1 MCGICGYVNIGANKQ
16 GVDVLQNMV
25 KVIHHRGPD
34 SQGYFEDQN
43 HQVFLG
49 HSRLSIIDISD
60 NGKQPMSLDNLTI
73 VFNGEIYNYKEV
85 KKELVSLNHTF
96 RTNSDTEVI
105 LHAYREWGTA
115 CVSRFIGMFA
125 FVIYDSDS
133 QTLSLFRDRAGVKPL
148 YYYFDHHCFIFG
160 SELKAFHQNPLFK
173 KNLDFDALGLY
184 MKFGYI
190 PTPYCVFKNTYKL
203 TQGSYLVFDISKGKI
218 TINKYWDLKPF
229 YLKSK
234 LNIPYE
240 EALEQTEQI
249 MISAF
254 NYRMVSDVPVGV
266 FLSAGF
272 DSTCVS
278 ALLQKNM
285 TDKLRTFTIGFDS
298 GNNEAPMA
306 KEIASYLGTD
316 HTELYCSESDALSI
330 IKDLPYYYD
339 EPYADSSAIP
349 TILVSRL
356 ARQHVKVALSAD
368 GGDEIFAGYNGY
380 TSYMKGYHAIS
391 NIPKF
396 MRGPIGHMTNGVKT
410 IVADPVLHRRFAV
423 FSDAILSESS
433 SSVARSLREA
443 IQTNKYTNF
452 YGDFFRYSYRDL
464 PTVYSEDNEEM
475 TVLSQLLYADYIQY
489 MQDDILVKV
498 DRASMSASLEGRNP
512 LLDHRIVEYAAQLP
526 DDFKFVH
533 GVKKKIL
540 KDIVYKYIPKELIDK
555 PKTGFSVPL
564 ANWLNDALKD
574 CRDYYLSDSVIDG
587 YEVFDTKYISV
598 MKKAYSRNHEKIA
611 NELWKV
617 LQFQMWYEKWMK

>member
-1 MCGICGYVNIGANKQ
+1 MCGICGYINLNAQKLDA
-16 GVDVLQNMV
+16 DVLHNMV
-25 KVIHHRGPD
+25 KVLHHRGPD
-34 SQGYFEDQN
+34 SKGYFEDQDL
-43 HQVFLG
+43 QVFLG

-73 VFNGEIYNYKEV
+73 VFNGEIYNYREI

-96 RTNSDTEVI
+96 KTNSDTEVI
-105 LHAYREWGTA
+105 LHAYREWGA
-115 CVSRFIGMFA
+115 VCVSRFIGMFA

-148 YYYFDHHCFIFG
+148 YYYFDHNSFIFG
-160 SELKAFHQNPLFK
+160 SELKVFHQNPLFK
-173 KNLDFDALGLY
+173 KTLDFDAVGLY
-184 MKFGYI
+184 MKYGYV
-190 PTPYCVFKNTYKL
+190 PTPYCVFKNTHKL
-203 TQGSYLVFDISKGKI
+203 TQGSYLVFDISKG
-218 TINKYWDLKPF
+218 TIVINRYWDLKPF
-229 YLKSK
+229 YLKPK
-234 LNIPYE
+234 LDISYE

-249 MISAF
+249 MTSAF

-266 FLSAGF
+266 FLSAGY

-330 IKDLPYYYD
+330 IQDLPYYYD
-339 EPYADSSAIP
+339 EPFADSSAIP

-368 GGDEIFAGYNGY
+368 GGDEIFAGYNSHTYYMRGY
-380 TSYMKGYHAIS
+380 KAVC

-396 MRGPIGHMTNGVKT
+396 LRAPIGRFTNNVKT
-410 IVADPVLHRRFAV
+410 IVADPVLHRRFV
-423 FSDAILSESS
+423 VLSDAILSESS
-433 SSVARSLREA
+433 SSIASSLREA
-443 IQTNKYTNF
+443 LQTNNYTNS
-452 YGDFFRYSYRDL
+452 YGAFFKHSYREI
-464 PTVYSEDNEEM
+464 PTVYGEEYNDM
-475 TVLSQLLYADYIQY
+475 TILSQLLYADYIQY

-512 LLDHRIVEYAAQLP
+512 LLDHRIVEYVAQLP
-526 DDFKFVH
+526 DEYKFDQ
-533 GVKKKIL
+533 GIKKKIL